1 MSRINYDYLMASIVA
16 LLGAIV
22 LSCLVWGVVRYEK
35 IQYSKFKNSFQFPIT
50 ERADTITSYRTIQEH
65 TYGFSRYRTVI
76 SLGDTVVIKV
86 R

>member
-1 MSRINYDYLMASIVA
+1 MKRVNYDYLIASIVA
-16 LLGAIV
+16 LLGTIV
-22 LSCLVWGVVRYEK
+22 LSCLAWGVVRYE
-35 IQYSKFKNSFQFPIT
+35 QVQSKLFQFPIT

-65 TYGFSRYRTVI
+65 TYGFERYRTVV